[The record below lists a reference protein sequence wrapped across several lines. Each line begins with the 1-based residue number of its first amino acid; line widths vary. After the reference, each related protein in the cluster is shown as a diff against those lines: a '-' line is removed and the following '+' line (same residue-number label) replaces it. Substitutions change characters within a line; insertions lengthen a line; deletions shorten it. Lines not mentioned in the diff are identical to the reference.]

1 MIPSAKECN
10 EYMEKY
16 EMLEN
21 IKAHSMVVERV
32 ANIIALGLIDTGL
45 DLMLEKITAG
55 ALLHDIGKSFCL
67 GTEEDHAV
75 KGEEI
80 CVENR
85 LDEIADIVG
94 EHVVLMNFQPR
105 APISEKE
112 IIHYADKRVNHDHV
126 VSLEERLEYLLDRY
140 GRNTAHLI
148 SRIRENFK
156 ICEALERKLFRG
168 LRFKPEALVD
178 MVKKEDLPG
187 THHDF
192 RS

>member
-1 MIPSAKECN
+1 MIPSTKECL
-10 EYMEKY
+10 EYMDKY

-32 ANIIALGLIDTGL
+32 ANIIARGLIDTGL

-55 ALLHDIGKSFCL
+55 ALLHDIGKSICL

-80 CVENR
+80 CVENQ

-94 EHVVLMNFQPR
+94 EHVVLKNFQPR

-126 VSLEERLEYLLDRY
+126 VSLGERLEYLIDRY
-140 GRNTAHLI
+140 GRDTAHLI
-148 SRIRENFK
+148 GRIKKNFK

-178 MVKKEDLPG
+178 MVKEEDFPG
-187 THHDF
+187 MGHDF

>member
-1 MIPSAKECN
+1 MIPSAKKCLEL
-10 EYMEKY
+10 MEKY

-21 IKAHSMVVERV
+21 IKAHSIVVERI
-32 ANIIALGLIDTGL
+32 ATIIAQGLIDTGA

-55 ALLHDIGKSFCL
+55 ALLHDIGKSLCL
-67 GTEEDHAV
+67 NTKEDHAA

-80 CVENR
+80 CIQNQ

-94 EHVVLMNFQPR
+94 EHVVLKNFQPR

-126 VSLEERLEYLLDRY
+126 VSLGERLEYLIDRY
-140 GRNTAHLI
+140 GRDTAHLI
-148 SRIRENFK
+148 GRIKKNFK

-178 MVKKEDLPG
+178 MIITP
-187 THHDF
+187 
-192 RS
+192 